1 VPDDALD
8 DAADEVPDDV
18 TVDVD
23 DAGLLTFEELRV
35 VGSLAEKESTTPDQY
50 PLTLNALLLSCNQR
64 SSRDPVVNF
73 DEATVEAAVT
83 SAKTKGFARFV
94 HPSHG
99 RSAIRFAHTIPEALG
114 LSQRQVVL
122 LAVLMLRGPQ
132 TPGELRAR
140 TERMAEFSD
149 LEDLERELA
158 RLSGLERPLVERLAR
173 RPGQSQDRFRHLL
186 GDLANGGAEEEA
198 RWDAVASPAPGRARS
213 GSRTQEIS
221 DLERQV
227 AALRDEM
234 AQLREQ
240 LSDLGGQFDDLRRNL
255 GG

>member
-1 VPDDALD
+1 VPDDAQD
-8 DAADEVPDDV
+8 DADD
-18 TVDVD
+18 TRD
-23 DAGLLTFEELRV
+23 DAPDAAELLTFEELRV
-35 VGSLAEKESTTPDQY
+35 LGSLAEKENTTPEQY

-83 SAKTKGFARFV
+83 SAKIKGFARFV

-140 TERMAEFSD
+140 TERMADFSD
-149 LEDLERELA
+149 LEDLERELT
-158 RLSGLERPLVERLAR
+158 RLSGLERPLVQRLAR
-173 RPGQSQDRFRHLL
+173 RPGQSQDRFKHLL
-186 GDLANGGAEEEA
+186 GGDLANGGADSEPHRGVVVSEIA
-198 RWDAVASPAPGRARS
+198 GRVRSSPGLE
-213 GSRTQEIS
+213 GIS

-234 AQLREQ
+234 AELREQ